1 MQWTYCPVPANFTI
15 CGLAPPLSEKA
26 NEAVR
31 VPTAVGWNSRLTVQ
45 LAPATISG
53 GHESNEIRKSA
64 AFVPV
69 TETLLMCNVV
79 LPRLVSVTDRAEL
92 VVPTVC
98 AAKVRLVGDTL
109 TIVPVPVMFT
119 I

>member
-1 MQWTYCPVPANFTI
+1 M
-15 CGLAPPLSEKA
+15 
-26 NEAVR
+26 
-31 VPTAVGWNSRLTVQ
+31 
-45 LAPATISG
+45 
-53 GHESNEIRKSA
+53 
-64 AFVPV
+64 PV

-79 LPRLVSVTDRAEL
+79 LPRLVNVTDRARL

-109 TIVPVPVMFT
+109 TIVPVPVRFT